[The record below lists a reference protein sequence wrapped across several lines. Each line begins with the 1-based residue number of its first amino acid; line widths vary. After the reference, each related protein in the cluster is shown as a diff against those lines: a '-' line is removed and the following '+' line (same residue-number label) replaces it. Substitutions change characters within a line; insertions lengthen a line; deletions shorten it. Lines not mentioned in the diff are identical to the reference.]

1 MLRTTPGITLN
12 PFSPNHPHLRF
23 FATPAAATSAGGDP
37 GDQGNG
43 EGQQSNPPSNSGQQS
58 NPPSNSGQGDDLGEG
73 GLKALQSER
82 DARKHAEKE
91 NADLKAKIQAFEDAN
106 KSQAEKDAE
115 EREKLQKANTE
126 NASLVLKYQVA
137 EAKGLSLSA
146 AQRLKGSTKEEL
158 EADADELKTILGQA
172 TPPPPPTPQPDRSQ
186 GSGSDKPK
194 PKNLADAVTQHYA

>member
-12 PFSPNHPHLRF
+12 PFSPNHPRLRF
-23 FATPAAATSAGGDP
+23 FAAPADATSTGGDP
-37 GDQGNG
+37 GDQGDG
-43 EGQQSNPPSNSGQQS
+43 EGQQSNPPSNSGQ
-58 NPPSNSGQGDDLGEG
+58 GDDSANDKDGDLGEG

-82 DARKHAEKE
+82 DARKQAEKE

-158 EADADELKTILGQA
+158 EADADELKKILGQA